1 MNYDDAFTIQEVE
14 KEHVDILNHTAGM
27 IPVIRQYI
35 KDVRRTTNDDH
46 HSLSYYSF
54 VCREKKGVEL
64 SLEKQR
70 QDLTRF
76 RLLSPISIYLS
87 IYIYI
92 YLQTALVFFLLQGLR
107 ELGAFQIEKGE
118 PVKARQKLL
127 RNLRVRE

>member
-76 RLLSPISIYLS
+76 HLLSPIYIYL
-87 IYIYI
+87 YIYI
-92 YLQTALVFFLLQGLR
+92 SIYKRHLFSSCCCRVCANLEPFKLR
-107 ELGAFQIEKGE
+107 KE
-118 PVKARQKLL
+118 
-127 RNLRVRE
+127 NL